1 MIDIEKFKSY
11 PINTQQCTEM
21 NYKFPIIE
29 TIDDVLPHIKGR
41 EEFRVLDKE
50 WYSVVNYMVA
60 FENTFAWDENDTIGS
75 AIRRECR
82 GLIFDVN
89 GKLISRPYQKFFNV
103 GEKKETQLDKIN
115 LYEPHVV
122 LQKLDG
128 SMIRPIPTADGFRLA
143 TKAGV
148 TDVSMNAETFIAD
161 KLNYSLFIKKCIRKG
176 TTPIFEWCSRKNRI
190 VVDYPEDQLILTGV
204 RYLDT
209 GAYVAYSNM
218 KMYAE
223 SWDIPVVKAIDGLSV
238 QNIELFVNQI
248 REWEGT
254 EGVVLRFDS
263 GQMLKIKSEDY
274 ILRHRSKDAINQ
286 EKNVIQTIVEDAVDD
301 LIPLLTPED
310 ADRIKRFQRAFHASL
325 EEVASDLYD
334 QYQSLNK
341 KGTQKDFA
349 LIVQKQVP
357 KYLQH
362 FMFSMYRGESIKD
375 LLVSSISK
383 SLSTQ
388 TKVNEVRWMWGN
400 LNWYST

>member
-1 MIDIEKFKSY
+1 
-11 PINTQQCTEM
+11 M

-29 TIDDVLPHIKGR
+29 TIDDVLPHIEGR
-41 EEFRVLDKE
+41 EEFRVFDKE
-50 WYSVVNYMVA
+50 WYKVINYMVNL
-60 FENTFAWDENDTIGS
+60 EDTFPSVTVAGGS
-75 AIRRECR
+75 AKMRDERSLTYRMRRECR

-103 GEKKETQLDKIN
+103 GEKEETAIHKIN

-122 LQKLDG
+122 LEKLDG

-143 TKAGV
+143 TKADV

-161 KLNYSLFIKKCIRKG
+161 KPNYSTFIKKCIQKG
-176 TTPIFEWCSRKNRI
+176 TTPLFEWCSRKNRI
-190 VVDYPEDQLILTGV
+190 VVDYPDDQLILTGI

-209 GAYVAYSNM
+209 GAYVAYGNM

-223 SWDIPVVKAIDGLSV
+223 SWNIPVVKAIDGLSV

-286 EKNVIQTIVEDAVDD
+286 EKNVIQVLLDDATDD

-325 EEVASDLYD
+325 EDVASDLYD

-349 LIVQKQVP
+349 LTVQKQVP
-357 KYLQH
+357 KYLHH
-362 FMFSMYRGESIKD
+362 FMFGAYRGESMKD
-375 LLVSSISK
+375 LLIKSISK

-388 TKVNEVRWMWGN
+388 TKVNGVRWMFGN
-400 LNWYST
+400 LDWNYQDT

>member
-1 MIDIEKFKSY
+1 
-11 PINTQQCTEM
+11 M

-29 TIDDVLPHIKGR
+29 TIDDVLPHIEGR
-41 EEFRVLDKE
+41 EEFRIFDKE
-50 WYSVVNYMVA
+50 WYKVINYMVNLEDS
-60 FENTFAWDENDTIGS
+60 FPSVVVSGGS
-75 AIRRECR
+75 AKMREERSLTHRMRRECR

-89 GKLISRPYQKFFNV
+89 GKLISRPYHKFFNV
-103 GEKKETQLDKIN
+103 GEKEETQLNKVN

-122 LQKLDG
+122 LEKLDG

-148 TDVSMNAETFIAD
+148 TDVSMNAEVFIAD
-161 KLNYSLFIKKCIRKG
+161 KLNYSLFIKKCIQKG

-190 VVDYPEDQLILTGV
+190 VVDYPEDQLILTGI
-204 RYLDT
+204 RYTNT
-209 GAYVAYSNM
+209 GEYVVHDVM
-218 KMYAE
+218 KRYAE
-223 SWDIPVVKAIDGLSV
+223 AWGIPVVKAFALNKGGKIDDR
-238 QNIELFVNQI
+238 IEDMVEHI
-248 REWEGT
+248 RKWEGT

-286 EKNVIQTIVEDAVDD
+286 EKNVIQVLLDDATDD

-357 KYLQH
+357 KHLHH
-362 FMFSMYRGESIKD
+362 FMFGAYRGESMKD
-375 LLVSSISK
+375 LLIKSISK

-388 TKVNEVRWMWGN
+388 TKVDSARWMWNN
-400 LNWYST
+400 LDWNYSDK